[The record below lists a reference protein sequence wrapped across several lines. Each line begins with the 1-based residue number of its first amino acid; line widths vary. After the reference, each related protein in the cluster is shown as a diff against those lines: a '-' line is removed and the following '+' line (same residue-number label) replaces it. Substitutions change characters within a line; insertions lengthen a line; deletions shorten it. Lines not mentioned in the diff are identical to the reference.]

1 MKAQQSAR
9 MEATQAFSLTNVC
22 EGGDECNTGVRSE
35 EPHNVKGE
43 RCDRPGGEVRPT
55 ECVFVCAVDFAV
67 HVRCVLSAVGA
78 RCAVLRCAVLVRCA
92 VCGASHFQ
100 GMLNKK
106 HKQPRARSAEPA
118 RAAET
123 AAPLAA
129 GASACAPGYRR
140 AVRLRRPGSAV
151 VRVTVAGVW
160 AMWGPSLTYTL

>member
-1 MKAQQSAR
+1 

-123 AAPLAA
+123 AAPGGGRLAWRLA
-129 GASACAPGYRR
+129 ELACNAPGYRP
-140 AVRLRRPGSAV
+140 VRLRRPGSAV